1 MVVPLLSGPLVTP
14 DTLLPQELEQ
24 MEMLALQAWGGGV
37 PVHRIPPPT
46 FPVQVKLASWGGN
59 APSTP
64 RALQ

>member
-1 MVVPLLSGPLVTP
+1 MVVPLLSGPLVTS

-24 MEMLALQAWGGGV
+24 MEMPAVQAWGV

-46 FPVQVKLASWGGN
+46 FPVQVKLASWGGE